1 MESGWEVLAR
11 QPAVPVL
18 AECAGR
24 LLLGVML
31 SAARVFDTY
40 SPFALG
46 FVAASG
52 SGLGGFAALV
62 GASLGYLSTLGLVSG
77 LRYVSA
83 AIFIYAVAFAFYD
96 MPVYQK
102 RWFMPLC
109 GGVVGALTGFLYLSE
124 LGWHRRDLLAFGT
137 EVLLITGSAFLYRL
151 ALQPWTEPETPADR
165 RWVGA
170 GLLYLGGTLAAALR
184 GIALFGQMGL
194 GIALSAAAVL
204 LLARRS
210 GTEAVS
216 AGVVLGLVLDLCCG
230 GGGLYTGALAFG
242 ALLAGAVMEKSRWLA
257 GLGFFAGGCAAALW
271 NGPAELQVS
280 LVLDMG
286 AAAAI
291 VSALP
296 DRVLPVRARDRP
308 RASPPL
314 QALPVPAYP
323 SYRKI
328 SDERFARMAK
338 TYEDEQRQL
347 ESRKVELDAFIATAK
362 EQRLSVD
369 SFLDMVRKYTD
380 ITELTAEIIRTFVE
394 KIEVMKPEKVPGTR
408 TKKQTIVIHW
418 NFIGAVEIPDT
429 KEKTA

>member
-1 MESGWEVLAR
+1 MKAMERGYDVYHTLRQTLESGWEVLAR

-204 LLARRS
+204 LLARRFKCRPLA
-210 GTEAVS
+210 TID
-216 AGVVLGLVLDLCCG
+216 GLRPG
-230 GGGLYTGALAFG
+230 MTAL
-242 ALLAGAVMEKSRWLA
+242 VIEK
-257 GLGFFAGGCAAALW
+257 
-271 NGPAELQVS
+271 
-280 LVLDMG
+280 
-286 AAAAI
+286 
-291 VSALP
+291 
-296 DRVLPVRARDRP
+296 
-308 RASPPL
+308 
-314 QALPVPAYP
+314 
-323 SYRKI
+323 
-328 SDERFARMAK
+328 
-338 TYEDEQRQL
+338 
-347 ESRKVELDAFIATAK
+347 
-362 EQRLSVD
+362 
-369 SFLDMVRKYTD
+369 
-380 ITELTAEIIRTFVE
+380 
-394 KIEVMKPEKVPGTR
+394 
-408 TKKQTIVIHW
+408 
-418 NFIGAVEIPDT
+418 
-429 KEKTA
+429 